1 MAIHFKF
8 RSAVDFDSLNI
19 DGHFISVGNLKERI
33 IEHKNLGNGLNFD
46 LVITNAQTSED
57 YTDDAFL
64 VPRNTSVIIKRVPAT
79 RSRPAL
85 QAQTKSSSSQ
95 QPSPEKI
102 TGPMTTSRPAAV
114 DDVMD
119 DFGTDLYA
127 VPTPVALK
135 KSVVDSDEANK
146 IAAMVNKDYSD
157 WQRQTQE
164 AGVGGRG
171 FGRGGYGRGSGGRE
185 CLLLRLDTSVIAVAK
200 QQCPTNGDPA
210 YDARRVKL
218 PVGIPRTRLKADEE
232 GTYILPDGSVATMQ
246 PDEQSFRK
254 EADAFL
260 SMRPQTIEVPPE
272 LQCPLCHRIFRD
284 AVLIPCCQYSFC
296 DQCIRQELIAKGRCP
311 QCGSTKYK
319 NDDLLPN
326 IALRQAIERFMEQQ
340 VASGSGAD
348 DQLGRPKE
356 TSSAPIRAVSGTT
369 RSQLSAPPALSRQQS
384 DRGSAESA
392 PAASGTSQQAPP
404 PPKPEAQEE
413 KVAEATPVAES
424 QQTVKQ
430 TDTLGTSEPDAVVSK
445 ERSREKA
452 TSEVK
457 PLEEGF
463 KRRRKKKLR
472 AAVLPG
478 PLDNGGGHL
487 GAQHIDGRCQNC
499 GSRDHVLRDCPDRMM
514 PFQHPPPEVIGQGSR
529 MLPGAASREYFW
541 GGGAAGPVPFMQ
553 QDPYFNRN
561 FMEGSFYRPGL
572 GMMPWNGPMAGP
584 SLPYGPPFA
593 HPHFGPGPMQ
603 GSFLGGLPG
612 MHMGMPPGM
621 LPGRLPGPGYP
632 MDTPPLTREEFMLMQ
647 DRARRRLSTS
657 AAMGSDPRQER
668 KRRRVEPP
676 VEAVKRLQQRE
687 ERNERSDARSVEP
700 ARKREKKTY
709 DDERAQ
715 GDESLANSTR
725 DHDSKAVS
733 DTRLSTALGSGPGA
747 VSTVEHLL
755 SALEGLGVGNVR
767 IELHG
772 GPEVPL
778 LDGSARLWVE
788 AIEAAG
794 VVDARDAGGA
804 TVPQA
809 ALAPT
814 VPVIVQDGESFVAAF
829 PAPAARITCGID
841 FPQASVASRG
851 RCTPVAQLPVVG
863 RQWYTWNASEPGT
876 YAMDIAGARTFGIAE
891 EASALPTERHVAPSR
906 LSIRCLRPLI
916 RLLEL
921 KLKASTPAK
930 SCCRDRDGRLQ
941 VEYLRAAGLIKG
953 GSLDNALVCSK
964 ERGWLN
970 PPLRYAEEPVR
981 HKLLDLVGDLALC
994 GEHGHPGLPLA
1005 HVVAFKAGHSLHVK
1019 FGRALLDACR

>member
-95 QPSPEKI
+95 QPSLEKS

-114 DDVMD
+114 EDVMD

-127 VPTPVALK
+127 VQTPVALK
-135 KSVVDSDEANK
+135 KSVVDSDEASK

-171 FGRGGYGRGSGGRE
+171 FGRGGYGRGSGGRGQQSGRMSAPPVGYI
-185 CLLLRLDTSVIAVAK
+185 CHRCGQAGHYI

-254 EADAFL
+254 EADVFL
-260 SMRPQTIEVPPE
+260 SMRPQTLEVPPE

-296 DQCIRQELIAKGRCP
+296 DQCIRQELITKGRCP

-348 DQLGRPKE
+348 NQSGRPKE
-356 TSSAPIRAVSGTT
+356 TASAPIRAVSGTT

-404 PPKPEAQEE
+404 PSKPEDKEE

-424 QQTVKQ
+424 QQTVKL
-430 TDTLGTSEPDAVVSK
+430 TDAFETPEPDAVVSK

-452 TSEVK
+452 TSEVN

-463 KRRRKKKLR
+463 KRRRKKKIR
-472 AAVLPG
+472 TAVLPG
-478 PLDNGGGHL
+478 PLDNGGGLL
-487 GAQHIDGRCQNC
+487 GAQHIDGRCQTC
-499 GSRDHVLRDCPDRMM
+499 GSRDHILRDCPDRIM
-514 PFQHPPPEVIGQGSR
+514 PFQHPPPEMIGQGSR

-541 GGGAAGPVPFMQ
+541 GAGAAGPVPFMQ

-572 GMMPWNGPMAGP
+572 GMMPSWNGPMAGP

-603 GSFLGGLPG
+603 GSFMGGLPG
-612 MHMGMPPGM
+612 MHMGMQPGM

-632 MDTPPLTREEFMLMQ
+632 MDTPPLTREEFIMMQ

-657 AAMGSDPRQER
+657 VAMGSDPRHER

-700 ARKREKKTY
+700 ARKREKKGY
-709 DDERAQ
+709 DDGRAQ
-715 GDESLANSTR
+715 GDESPAIITG
-725 DHDSKAVS
+725 DHDSSKAARVDKGS
-733 DTRLSTALGSGPGA
+733 SHGRLLRKKRSLRRSGSKGEIDKVQDVIEAPNETPSRRHHHKRRPMEVEGLMVPAKEEKGKKSGERSGGSGSGGA
-747 VSTVEHLL
+747 GEDSKPAKIKHQ
-755 SALEGLGVGNVR
+755 SKKQRSSSKQASQSM
-767 IELHG
+767 
-772 GPEVPL
+772 PEA
-778 LDGSARLWVE
+778 DGSS
-788 AIEAAG
+788 AG
-794 VVDARDAGGA
+794 DDRWPLEDASS
-804 TVPQA
+804 PA
-809 ALAPT
+809 ALH
-814 VPVIVQDGESFVAAF
+814 
-829 PAPAARITCGID
+829 
-841 FPQASVASRG
+841 
-851 RCTPVAQLPVVG
+851 
-863 RQWYTWNASEPGT
+863 Y
-876 YAMDIAGARTFGIAE
+876 
-891 EASALPTERHVAPSR
+891 
-906 LSIRCLRPLI
+906 
-916 RLLEL
+916 
-921 KLKASTPAK
+921 
-930 SCCRDRDGRLQ
+930 
-941 VEYLRAAGLIKG
+941 EY
-953 GSLDNALVCSK
+953 
-964 ERGWLN
+964 
-970 PPLRYAEEPVR
+970 
-981 HKLLDLVGDLALC
+981 
-994 GEHGHPGLPLA
+994 
-1005 HVVAFKAGHSLHVK
+1005 HVK
-1019 FGRALLDACR
+1019 HQGHHSHSSK